1 MNHENKNPNQKK
13 SFPGILIFFI
23 IGAFALMMMRNTAV
37 SERANVSFSHQIEH
51 LVNLDLLQPD
61 ASNKI
66 AIKDNLVSFGG
77 KFRDKKTD
85 EAKNR
90 FRYLSLL
97 DEHNALKEEKAT
109 LEKSVDAATLE
120 MEKAAKA
127 FYEVVGHVPNMTSVI
142 IVPRLEKEGVAL
154 PEISVSFEGLKR
166 KGITV
171 EGAATLYGTLSA
183 SSSQTQLAQLGS
195 YLKELVIAY
204 KSSQIGIGELKLK
217 ELLNESAL
225 LLENNSTFE
234 TYTTVLTNLKKVTAV
249 LQKDVNG
256 VKLYGL
262 RSVRNLLERRDDL
275 AKVDSSY
282 NSNALLL
289 SKAEAK
295 VSNVI
300 WYFNNGEVSTKGL
313 AALGTE
319 EYHRWFMGAKTEWD
333 GFSKNMNL
341 AFKSPDQPRNLV
353 LEKTFRSEQPPTNY
367 LSYIFTFLPIILIG
381 GLLYFVFSKQMKGG
395 NSSAMNF
402 GKSPAKQI
410 FKGQQKV
417 TFDDVA
423 GIDEAKEEL
432 EELVDFLKDPM
443 RYRNI
448 GARIPKGI
456 LLVGAPGT
464 GKTLTA
470 KAVAGEANVPFFSI
484 SGSDFVEM
492 FVGVGA
498 SRVRDLFEQA
508 RKNSPSIIFIDEI
521 DAVGRH
527 RGSGMGGG
535 HDEREQTL
543 NQLLVEIDGMD
554 TVSGVIVLA
563 ATNRPDVL
571 DKALL
576 RPGRFDR
583 AVTVEM
589 PDYFGRLSIL
599 KVHAKKVKMADDVNL
614 KEIAR
619 RTTGSVG
626 ADLENIINESALH
639 AAKKRRK
646 MVTQED
652 IRYAQEKVQFG
663 KERKS
668 MVMNE
673 EDIKTTAWHEAG
685 HALVAM
691 TLNVTDTVTMVTR
704 VPRGQ
709 SLGATHFELKK
720 NRVSY
725 RKQELLDQLAVLMG
739 GRCAEEIINKDP
751 TSGAQMDI
759 KQATN
764 IARSMVCKWGMSD
777 KVGMINYGSDG
788 DGNLMAGFHEREF
801 SEVTARIIDEE
812 VKRLLDEAYTQ
823 SMEVLTKNHEKLNLM
838 STMLIEFEAL
848 DKQDL
853 DQILDGSFSI
863 DGKKHKV
870 EEFESRTKKLPPPPP
885 EGIKKAKRFGKPG
898 TSPA

>member
-1 MNHENKNPNQKK
+1 
-13 SFPGILIFFI
+13 
-23 IGAFALMMMRNTAV
+23 
-37 SERANVSFSHQIEH
+37 
-51 LVNLDLLQPD
+51 
-61 ASNKI
+61 
-66 AIKDNLVSFGG
+66 
-77 KFRDKKTD
+77 
-85 EAKNR
+85 
-90 FRYLSLL
+90 
-97 DEHNALKEEKAT
+97 
-109 LEKSVDAATLE
+109 
-120 MEKAAKA
+120 
-127 FYEVVGHVPNMTSVI
+127 
-142 IVPRLEKEGVAL
+142 
-154 PEISVSFEGLKR
+154 
-166 KGITV
+166 
-171 EGAATLYGTLSA
+171 
-183 SSSQTQLAQLGS
+183 
-195 YLKELVIAY
+195 
-204 KSSQIGIGELKLK
+204 
-217 ELLNESAL
+217 
-225 LLENNSTFE
+225 
-234 TYTTVLTNLKKVTAV
+234 
-249 LQKDVNG
+249 
-256 VKLYGL
+256 
-262 RSVRNLLERRDDL
+262 
-275 AKVDSSY
+275 
-282 NSNALLL
+282 
-289 SKAEAK
+289 
-295 VSNVI
+295 
-300 WYFNNGEVSTKGL
+300 
-313 AALGTE
+313 
-319 EYHRWFMGAKTEWD
+319 
-333 GFSKNMNL
+333 
-341 AFKSPDQPRNLV
+341 
-353 LEKTFRSEQPPTNY
+353 
-367 LSYIFTFLPIILIG
+367 
-381 GLLYFVFSKQMKGG
+381 
-395 NSSAMNF
+395 
-402 GKSPAKQI
+402 
-410 FKGQQKV
+410 
-417 TFDDVA
+417 
-423 GIDEAKEEL
+423 
-432 EELVDFLKDPM
+432 
-443 RYRNI
+443 
-448 GARIPKGI
+448 
-456 LLVGAPGT
+456 
-464 GKTLTA
+464 
-470 KAVAGEANVPFFSI
+470 
-484 SGSDFVEM
+484 M

-554 TVSGVIVLA
+554 TVSGVIILA

-599 KVHAKKVKMADDVNL
+599 KVHAKKVKMDDSVNL

-626 ADLENIINESALH
+626 ADLENIINEAALH

-759 KQATN
+759 KQATH

-777 KVGMINYGSDG
+777 KVGMINYGSDS
-788 DGNLMAGFHEREF
+788 DGSLMAGFHEREF
-801 SEVTARIIDEE
+801 SEETARVIDEE
-812 VKRLLDEAYTQ
+812 IKRLLDEAYAQ
-823 SMEVLTKNHEKLNLM
+823 SMEILTKHHEKLNLM
-838 STMLIEFEAL
+838 ATMLIEFEAL

-863 DGKKHKV
+863 EEKKHKV
-870 EEFESRTKKLPPPPP
+870 EEFESRTKKTPPPPP